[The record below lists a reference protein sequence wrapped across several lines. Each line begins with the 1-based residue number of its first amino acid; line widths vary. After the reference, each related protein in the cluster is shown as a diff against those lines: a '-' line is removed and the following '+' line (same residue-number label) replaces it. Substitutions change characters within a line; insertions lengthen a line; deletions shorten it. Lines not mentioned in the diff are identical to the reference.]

1 MCSGLVQNL
10 FLSGHPFLKS
20 SLTLMLIK
28 SHLLPWLLFLV
39 GFHLQRV
46 IAFPSLLARC
56 LILFKWKVEWN
67 LRDQFTWSGTGTPVI
82 RNVRCTCIFFFFV
95 CPLAVTSLSGWFWV
109 WFVFVFFLLGLFSM
123 VICKPGNMTV
133 LYDYWKITNK
143 VSRKSL
149 IWWQLKCCS
158 NNNICWIQCPVLS
171 SYSTTVYHQK
181 VF

>member
-82 RNVRCTCIFFFFV
+82 RNVRCTCIFFFFLSVRWLWQV
-95 CPLAVTSLSGWFWV
+95 CQVDFGFGLSL
-109 WFVFVFFLLGLFSM
+109 FFSCWDCFLWLSVSQGIWLFYM
-123 VICKPGNMTV
+123 IIG
-133 LYDYWKITNK
+133 
-143 VSRKSL
+143 KSQ
-149 IWWQLKCCS
+149 IKCQE
-158 NNNICWIQCPVLS
+158 NP
-171 SYSTTVYHQK
+171 
-181 VF
+181 

>member
-1 MCSGLVQNL
+1 MPNVDPLHYRCKQTPPIMCSGLVQNL

-82 RNVRCTCIFFFFV
+82 RNVRCTCIFFFFCLSVGCDKFVRLILGLV
-95 CPLAVTSLSGWFWV
+95 CLC
-109 WFVFVFFLLGLFSM
+109 FFLVG
-123 VICKPGNMTV
+123 I
-133 LYDYWKITNK
+133 
-143 VSRKSL
+143 
-149 IWWQLKCCS
+149 
-158 NNNICWIQCPVLS
+158 
-171 SYSTTVYHQK
+171 
-181 VF
+181 VFYGYL